1 MIVLDYLKKTI
12 GDSICVPPFHTGHLG
27 LLPNTEV
34 SIGLMTLPETHHHC
48 ELVITPYTPSASDMA
63 HVHCIM
69 MDRPG
74 VVQRLIDAVSLLNLN
89 IVTQESS
96 AINQLNHHSVDL
108 LIDWSSSRFSDLGE
122 SEPAQQHRYSN
133 YQALFPHKS
142 APYVLLFESII
153 AHCGNVLVRDATN
166 ISGLPH
172 LSIRPLV
179 RQHIQPHTLTK
190 VERETG
196 PGHRLHS
203 RITIPNNILAHLH
216 NRLRTAPHQQLHY
229 AILSET
235 ENRTLRVFFPE
246 PRLIDRIVHLGFY
259 HRDHPGAL
267 AGITKLLAHEFN
279 ILTSLLR
286 KTTPDLSVWEA
297 MMEYRGKEVIPD
309 DTKERCEWV
318 AKHLSARATAD
329 GVESLS
335 QYKFEVGL
343 PLYPKP
349 PRGTWSGR
357 IGLEGLVPDS
367 DSPEIHP
374 DVNAILREKIGEALA
389 VMGGGEEHMTQLLET
404 VRTSI
409 GQSKR
414 SIFLSYPRNAKEHAG
429 LIEAAL
435 GEEYDVKVY
444 DLGGP
449 EDITS
454 AVLSLI
460 AECDYFIGIWH
471 HDENLPTADGNYGIS
486 PWMPFEYGIAKA
498 LKKPALVV
506 HSDRL
511 DEKIWK
517 RVSPGIPNPEYKDLY
532 FAKSAV
538 SRIVE
543 HCRRSFAKAKN

>member
-48 ELVITPYTPSASDMA
+48 ELVITPYNPSASDMA

-69 MDRPG
+69 RDMPG
-74 VVQRLIDAVSLLNLN
+74 VVQRLIDAVSLLDMN
-89 IVTQESS
+89 IITQESS

-108 LIDWSSSRFSDLGE
+108 LIDWSSSRFADLGD
-122 SEPAQQHRYSN
+122 SELAQQHRYSP
-133 YQALFPHKS
+133 YQSLFPHKS
-142 APYVLLFESII
+142 ALYVLLFESII
-153 AHCGNVLVRDATN
+153 AHCGNVLVWDSKKN
-166 ISGLPH
+166 SGLPH
-172 LSIRPLV
+172 VSIRQLV
-179 RQHIQPHTLTK
+179 GQHSQAHTSAK
-190 VERETG
+190 VERETE
-196 PGHRLHS
+196 PGHKLHS
-203 RITIPNNILAHLH
+203 RITIPSNILGHLH
-216 NRLRTAPHQQLHY
+216 NRLGTSPHQQLHY

-246 PRLIDRIVHLGFY
+246 PRLVARIVHLGFY
-259 HRDHPGAL
+259 HRDRPGAL
-267 AGITKLLAHEFN
+267 AGITKLLAHDFN

-286 KTTPDLSVWEA
+286 KTTPELSVWEA
-297 MMEYRGKEVIPD
+297 MLEYRGIEIISH

-318 AKHLSARATAD
+318 AKHLSLRAAAD
-329 GVESLS
+329 GVKSLK
-335 QYKFEVGL
+335 QYEFEVGL

-349 PRGTWSGR
+349 ARGTWSER
-357 IGLEGLVPDS
+357 SRLEVPD
-367 DSPEIHP
+367 DDAPEMP
-374 DVNAILREKIGEALA
+374 SDVNGLLREKVEEALA
-389 VMGGGEEHMTQLLET
+389 VMGGAEEHVTQLLET
-404 VRTSI
+404 VRTGI

-429 LIEAAL
+429 LIEDAL
-435 GEEYDVKVY
+435 REEYDVKMY

-454 AVLSLI
+454 EVLSLI
-460 AECDYFIGIWH
+460 AECDYFVGIWH
-471 HDENLPTADGNYGIS
+471 HDENLPTGDGNYGIS

-498 LKKPALVV
+498 LKKPTLVV

-511 DEKIWK
+511 DERIWK

-532 FAKSAV
+532 FAKGAV
-538 SRIVE
+538 SRIVD
-543 HCRRSFAKAKN
+543 HCRRNFAKAKN